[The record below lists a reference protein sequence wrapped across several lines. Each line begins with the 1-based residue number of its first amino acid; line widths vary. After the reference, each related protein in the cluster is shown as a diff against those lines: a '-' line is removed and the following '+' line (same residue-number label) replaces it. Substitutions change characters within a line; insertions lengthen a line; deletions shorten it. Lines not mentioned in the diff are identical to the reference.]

1 MMVSKAHLH
10 VKENVYFKLEGP
22 DQHRSY
28 LFNASQYMPNKKTP
42 GGRPITKARVDRYI
56 EGKQGYLH
64 SKDTVLDITTTYQ
77 SLHEVEI
84 LRPGE
89 NNSELQVKLEPIISR
104 ETIMSIRSAFRC
116 DCKSFWSTGWI
127 CSHVIDAMSS
137 ETYFTLSEAVAILPT
152 TKASG
157 GQRKVKS
164 SLQSPYKK
172 SKTFTKP
179 YLLGIL

>member
-10 VKENVYFKLEGP
+10 VKENAYFKLEGP
-22 DQHRSY
+22 DQHRPY

-84 LRPGE
+84 LRPGK

-127 CSHVIDAMSS
+127 CSHVISAMSL

-172 SKTFTKP
+172 SKTFTK
-179 YLLGIL
+179 